1 MPTWTTGY
9 NFPGYTPA
17 AQPNLDPPTEISA
30 GQRQA
35 AVDVRAMWQSK
46 DGSAVFTERF
56 GQLLWGYWLERERRY
71 CAWLECPKLP
81 EGAVK
86 VDG

>member
-1 MPTWTTGY
+1 MPTWTTGGY
-9 NFPGYTPA
+9 NFPGYRPATP
-17 AQPNLDPPTEISA
+17 DPPVEISA

-35 AVDVRAMWQSK
+35 AKDVRAMWQSR
-46 DGSAVFTERF
+46 DGSAIFTERF

-71 CAWLECPKLP
+71 SAWLECPKLP

-86 VDG
+86 VE